1 MAKHMLTVHLRRKT
15 TSTPWGFSL
24 TGGPDQGFALKIGT
38 VREESVAD
46 LAGLNKMDYLW
57 KVNGQSVFGLTHKQ
71 CAQLIKSAGLNL
83 DLEIERG
90 ENIVPSFT
98 QIYKL
103 KKQNSSP
110 QIQRKDC
117 LTGDAYYK
125 AAMKDHGLPGKIPT
139 KFTTVGKP
147 FFIENKQYNTPIDVY
162 NDSVLNEMLHDY
174 SAMEKKKG
182 ENKVNSEKQH
192 LNSSRIVGSCRPVR
206 AVQDQLVRTIGDEVE
221 KHWKFTKN

>member
-125 AAMKDHGLPGKIPT
+125 AAMK
-139 KFTTVGKP
+139 
-147 FFIENKQYNTPIDVY
+147 YNTPIDVY